1 MKPEAA
7 AEFCFTGAAAMMA
20 LFFWLGD
27 PGLAVMVGVPLL
39 LGGCLAS
46 LADEGAPFR
55 AMRPPQSGGDRQT
68 VRRRGTGRAATWQV
82 RWRVEISPSFRREHL
97 ETGIDAARGQ
107 ERRHTPRPAAAR

>member
-1 MKPEAA
+1 MKPETA

-55 AMRPPQSGGDRQT
+55 AMRPPPGNPGATDQSGSRQT
-68 VRRRGTGRAATWQV
+68 VAQ
-82 RWRVEISPSFRREHL
+82 
-97 ETGIDAARGQ
+97 ARHRTRSHG
-107 ERRHTPRPAAAR
+107 

>member
-1 MKPEAA
+1 MKPDTV

-39 LGGCLAS
+39 FGGCLAS

-55 AMRPPQSGGDRQT
+55 SMPAPPEKRGGLAGHSGIRQT
-68 VRRRGTGRAATWQV
+68 VAQDRQRTRNHG
-82 RWRVEISPSFRREHL
+82 
-97 ETGIDAARGQ
+97 
-107 ERRHTPRPAAAR
+107 

>member
-1 MKPEAA
+1 MKPETA

-46 LADEGAPFR
+46 LADQGAPFR
-55 AMRPPQSGGDRQT
+55 SIQAPPASRAGLALHSGNRQT
-68 VRRRGTGRAATWQV
+68 V
-82 RWRVEISPSFRREHL
+82 E
-97 ETGIDAARGQ
+97 Q
-107 ERRHTPRPAAAR
+107 ERQRTRSHG

>member
-1 MKPEAA
+1 MKPETA
-7 AEFCFTGAAAMMA
+7 AEFCFAGAAAMMA

-55 AMRPPQSGGDRQT
+55 AMPAPPAPADGGAAHSGRRQT
-68 VRRRGTGRAATWQV
+68 VEQDRQRTRSHG
-82 RWRVEISPSFRREHL
+82 
-97 ETGIDAARGQ
+97 
-107 ERRHTPRPAAAR
+107 